1 MKPLTEQLIRTC
13 GRHRAAVLAA
23 LAALGV
29 IAALAAIFCGHFT
42 NDMSRLFP
50 DTRETRAL
58 FRILHDA
65 HLADAVQLEFVG
77 DGDITLHRDY
87 LERTAE
93 KLSRSPLLRQVT
105 FRYRSD
111 DPAAELASFATL
123 APRFLTPKVLDN
135 CSPDDAAVNALRQ
148 LAFPVPGQAR
158 RLRLQPFGWEKTL
171 LRSLQ
176 KLDAA
181 TGMDLAPELPFFVST
196 DRRRAMIAA
205 ETEVRIGDADA
216 VRKLFAEL
224 RRCAAP
230 LPSGVEMRIISGCSH
245 TLGNEEVLKRDAA
258 IAGAVSLALFL
269 GLFLW
274 AYRGDKRALWIPV
287 LPLYSSLLAL
297 GIMAVCFRE
306 ICLYVIGLGGCITG
320 LAVDQGIHV
329 YAAFRGENAERRT
342 AALAL
347 PMLLSAATSIAVF
360 AFLGLTGISAY
371 LQLAVFAGLSLAFSA
386 ILALA
391 VLPVLLDRDHRLR
404 RIFPEVPPR
413 PGSRRAGAVVIIGA
427 ALLAVAVP
435 GVLRN
440 ADFALDSLDGTPENI
455 RAEEADFRRAWHRGG
470 NTETAVL
477 AAAGS
482 DREAALEHL
491 AGICAELDRRG
502 IDAAAPPRPPRRV
515 QAENRR
521 AWRTPEVAA
530 KIARLAAECRAACAK
545 HRLPEEFFQPF
556 FSALTRAITAD
567 DFPLPPILKHIDRKM
582 IKSHGKSAAA
592 VALLRD
598 TPENVRAV
606 REVLKARNDEHA
618 ALLSKGGFRA
628 LIREELGGRFLWL
641 LTLSVAAALL
651 LVYMVF
657 RNYRDMLLAMVPVLL
672 AWSAVALVLRLT
684 GFRATPA
691 AAFAAVLLTGLAV
704 DYGIYAVCQL
714 RRPDELDTHDPI
726 LLSAATTI
734 AGAAALL
741 ASRHPAL
748 FGTGAVLAPGIFVAC
763 LSGVYIVPRLGKV
776 RSAKVPT
783 VLWAVLLLFLSGCAH
798 TVPWQEF
805 PDREAQERRMQLYP
819 GSAFRLQATVTA
831 EFRGRQF
838 RFVLAAEIDPETEI
852 VKLAGIDPGS
862 GALLFRN
869 GEVSGGAPRLG
880 PALAENPP
888 EALLKF
894 ISGLPDD
901 LRRIFIAKNA
911 PPLAAEE
918 KTEYIAV
925 YSNAPVEW
933 RLRRDGS
940 AEKCGGKLFS
950 GTWRAE
956 YRDAGRRVIYRRN
969 AMGYSYTLVLTI
981 NNLQRK
987 GS

>member
-1 MKPLTEQLIRTC
+1 MKSRTEQLIRAC
-13 GRHRAAVLAA
+13 GRHRAAILAA
-23 LAALGV
+23 LAALG
-29 IAALAAIFCGHFT
+29 ALAILATVFFGHFT

-50 DTRETRAL
+50 NTRETRAL

-65 HLADAVQLEFVG
+65 HLADTVQLEFVG
-77 DGDITLHRDY
+77 TGDITLHRAY
-87 LERTAE
+87 LESTAE
-93 KLSRSPLLRQVT
+93 KLARSPLLRQVT

-111 DPAAELASFATL
+111 DPAAELASFAAL
-123 APRFLTPKVLDN
+123 APRFLPPEVLN
-135 CSPDDAAVNALRQ
+135 GSYPENAAVNALRQ

-158 RLRLQPFGWEKTL
+158 RLRMQPFGWEKTL
-171 LRSLQ
+171 LSKLQ

-181 TGMDLAPELPFFVST
+181 TGMDLAPELPFFVSA

-216 VRKLFAEL
+216 VRELFAEL

-230 LPSGVEMRIISGCSH
+230 LPSGVELRIISGCSH

-274 AYRGDKRALWIPV
+274 AYRGDRRALWIPL

-297 GIMAVCFRE
+297 GIMVLCFRE

-342 AALAL
+342 AALTL

-386 ILALA
+386 LLALL
-391 VLPVLLDRDHRLR
+391 VLPMLLDRGRELR
-404 RIFPEVPPR
+404 RIFPELPPR
-413 PGSRRAGAVVIIGA
+413 PGSRWAAAAVVIGA
-427 ALLAVAVP
+427 ALLIAALP
-435 GVLRN
+435 GVFGN
-440 ADFALDSLDGTPENI
+440 ADFALDSLDGTPERI
-455 RAEEADFRRAWHRGG
+455 RAEEADFRRAWHRKG
-470 NTETAVL
+470 TARETAVL

-491 AGICAELDRRG
+491 SAICAELERTG
-502 IDAAAPPRPPRRV
+502 IDAAVPPRPPLCV

-530 KIARLAAECRAACAK
+530 KIARLAEECRAACAK
-545 HRLPEEFFQPF
+545 HRLPQEFFQPF
-556 FSALTRAITAD
+556 FSALTRAIAAD
-567 DFPLPPILKHIDRKM
+567 DFRLPPILEHIDRKM

-606 REVLKARNDEHA
+606 RQVLKARNDEHA

-628 LIREELGGRFLWL
+628 LLREESGGRFLWL
-641 LTLSVAAALL
+641 LALSVAAALL

-657 RNYRDMLLAMVPVLL
+657 RNFADMLLAMVPVLL
-672 AWSAVALVLRLT
+672 AWSAVALLVRLT

-776 RSAKVPT
+776 SLGKVPT
-783 VLWAVLLLFLSGCAH
+783 ALWAIMLLFLAGCAH

-805 PDREAQERRMQLYP
+805 PEREAQERRMQLYP
-819 GSAFRLQATVTA
+819 GSAFRLQATTTA

-838 RFVLAAEIDPETEI
+838 RFVLAAEIDPETDK
-852 VKLAGIDPGS
+852 VKLAGVDPGS
-862 GALLFRN
+862 GALLFRSD
-869 GEVSGGAPRLG
+869 EAAGGAPRPG
-880 PALAENPP
+880 PALAADPP

-901 LRRIFIAKNA
+901 LRRIFTAKNA

-940 AEKCGGKLFS
+940 AEKRGGGIFA

-956 YRDAGRRVIYRRN
+956 YRDTGRHVVYRRN
-969 AMGYSYTLVLTI
+969 AVGYDYTLVLTI
-981 NNLQRK
+981 NNLRRK
-987 GS
+987 